1 MGQYKKLWYLLIA
14 VLVVAFTL
22 LGFAGREVYRHA
34 PPFPSVVQTSS
45 GEVLFTKDN
54 ILHGQTAWQSTGGME
69 VGSILGHG
77 AYQAP
82 DWTADWLHRE
92 LSAWL
97 DLTAQER
104 FGTTYDK
111 LTIENQAALRAA
123 LKAEYNEGGKPD
135 ANDRVTVSD
144 TRAKAIKETA
154 KYYVALYGDDPAF
167 ATTREHFAM
176 KANTLAG
183 ESDRQD
189 MTAFFFW
196 TAWAS
201 STNRPDTDATYTNNW
216 PHEPLIENVP
226 TTENVIWSVV
236 SIVVLLFGI
245 GLMIWGYSWQK
256 GHDEVKVPS
265 ADPLSRLSLT
275 PSQKALWK
283 YVALT
288 GVLFLVQVMLGGF
301 VAHYTIEG
309 GGFYGID
316 TSEFFPYS
324 LARTWHIQSAIFW
337 IATGFLTAGLFLAPI
352 INGGKDP
359 KFQRFG
365 VNLLFVALL
374 IVAGGSFAGNYVAI
388 AQTLP
393 KHLNFWFGHQ
403 GYEFLDIGRF
413 WQLMLFVGLLLW
425 LFLMLRCTVNALK
438 NKDSDRNLLA
448 IFIASMVGVGLF
460 YGPGLFY
467 GEHTSLTVMEYWRW
481 WVVHLWVEGFFELFA
496 TAAIAFVFYNLG
508 LVRLR
513 TATVSTLAAASIFLI
528 GGVPGTMHHLYFSGV
543 TSVGMGMGAVFSA
556 LEVVP
561 LVLLGYEAYEHWSYQ
576 HAAPWA
582 KRLRWPVMCFVA
594 VAFWNMLGAGVFGFL
609 INPPISLFYLQG
621 LNTTA
626 VHSHSALFGVYGFL
640 ALGFIF
646 LVTNYLKPK
655 AEYSPMLMAPGFWL
669 LNVGLVLMIVT
680 SLLPIGIIQASAS
693 ISEGLWY
700 ARSEE
705 VMQSLALVNLRWLRI
720 LGDTVFIVG
729 AFMVVIQ
736 AFKLIFSPRE

>member
-14 VLVVAFTL
+14 VLVFSFTL
-22 LGFAGREVYRHA
+22 LGFAGREVYKNA
-34 PPFPSVVQTSS
+34 PPFPETVQTTS
-45 GEVLFTKDN
+45 GQVIFTRDD
-54 ILHGQTAWQSTGGME
+54 ILAGQSAWQSAGGME

-97 DLTAQER
+97 DMTAQER
-104 FGTTYDK
+104 FGKKYAD
-111 LTIENQAALRAA
+111 LAVDEQASLRAVMT
-123 LKAEYNEGGKPD
+123 KEYKEGGKPD
-135 ANDRVTVSD
+135 AQNRVTISD
-144 TRAKAIKETA
+144 TRAKAIAETA
-154 KYYVALYGDDPAF
+154 KYYVSLYGNDPAT
-167 ATTREHFAM
+167 ATQREHFAM
-176 KANTLAG
+176 KKNTLAR
-183 ESDRQD
+183 EEDRQKL
-189 MTAFFFW
+189 TAFFFW
-196 TAWAS
+196 TAWAA
-201 STNRPDTDATYTNNW
+201 STNRVDTDATYTNNW
-216 PHEPLIENVP
+216 PHEPLIDNVP
-226 TTENVIWSVV
+226 TTENVVWSVASV
-236 SIVVLLFGI
+236 VVLLLGV
-245 GLMIWGYSWQK
+245 GLLVWGFAWQK
-256 GHDEVKVPS
+256 KHDDVKVPEF
-265 ADPLSRLSLT
+265 DPLARLKLT

-283 YVALT
+283 YVVLT
-288 GVLFLVQVMLGGF
+288 GVLFLVQVLLGGF

-316 TSEFFPYS
+316 TSDFFPYS
-324 LARTWHIQSAIFW
+324 LARTWHIQAAIFW

-359 KFQRFG
+359 KFHRLG

-374 IVAGGSFAGNYVAI
+374 IVAGGSFGGNYMAI

-413 WQLMLFVGLLLW
+413 WQVMLFVGLLLW
-425 LFLMLRCTVNALK
+425 LFLMLRCTVNALRDR
-438 NKDSDRNLLA
+438 NSDRNLLA
-448 IFIASMVGVGLF
+448 LFIASMVGVGLF

-481 WVVHLWVEGFFELFA
+481 WVVHLWVEGFFEVFA

-508 LVRLR
+508 LVTLR
-513 TATVSTLAAASIFLI
+513 TATVSSLAAGSLFLI

-543 TSVGMGMGAVFSA
+543 TSSGMAMGAVFSA

-609 INPPISLFYLQG
+609 INPPISLFYVQG

-646 LVTNYLKPK
+646 LVTNYLRPK
-655 AEYSPMLMAPGFWL
+655 AQYSAMMGTGFWL
-669 LNVGLVLMIVT
+669 LNIGLVVMIIS
-680 SLLPIGIIQASAS
+680 SLLPVGVIQAAAS

-700 ARSEE
+700 ARSEA
-705 VMQSLALVNLRWLRI
+705 VMQSAALVNLRWIRVV
-720 LGDTVFIVG
+720 GDTVFIIG
-729 AFMVVIQ
+729 AFMMVFQ
-736 AFKLIFSPRE
+736 AFKMIMSKDE

>member
-14 VLVVAFTL
+14 VLIFALTL

-34 PPFPSVVQTSS
+34 PPFPTTVQTQS
-45 GEVLFTKDN
+45 GQVIFTRDN
-54 ILHGQTAWQSTGGME
+54 ILAGQSAWQSTGGME

-92 LSAWL
+92 LMAWL
-97 DLTAQER
+97 NITAQER
-104 FGTTYDK
+104 FGTSYDK
-111 LTIENQAALRAA
+111 LSAENQAALRA
-123 LKAEYNEGGKPD
+123 LMTKEYKEGGKPAAD
-135 ANDRVTVSD
+135 GHVTISD
-144 TRAKAIKETA
+144 TRAKAIAEA
-154 KYYVALYGDDPAF
+154 GKYYTALYGDDPALDT
-167 ATTREHFAM
+167 AREHFAM
-176 KANTLAG
+176 KKNTLVGDKERA
-183 ESDRQD
+183 DLN
-189 MTAFFFW
+189 AFFFW

-216 PHEPLIENVP
+216 PHEPLIDNVP
-226 TTENVIWSVV
+226 TTENVVWSVT

-245 GLMIWGYSWQK
+245 GILVWGYSWQK
-256 GHDEVKVPS
+256 RHDDVKAPTE
-265 ADPLSRLSLT
+265 DPLSRLKLT

-283 YVALT
+283 YIALT
-288 GVLFLVQVMLGGF
+288 GILFLVQVLLGGF

-316 TSEFFPYS
+316 TSSFFPYS
-324 LARTWHIQSAIFW
+324 LARTWHIQAAILW

-365 VNLLFVALL
+365 VNFLFLALL

-393 KHLNFWFGHQ
+393 KSLNFWLGHQ
-403 GYEFLDIGRF
+403 GYEFLDIGRL
-413 WQLMLFVGLLLW
+413 WQVLLFVGLLLW
-425 LFLMLRCTVNALK
+425 LFLMLRCTVSALK
-438 NKDSDRNLLA
+438 NPNTDRNLLA
-448 IFIASMVGVGLF
+448 IFVASMVGVGLF
-460 YGPGLFY
+460 YGPGLLY
-467 GEHTSLTVMEYWRW
+467 GEHSTITVVEYWRW
-481 WVVHLWVEGFFELFA
+481 WVVHIWVEGFFEVFA
-496 TAAIAFVFYNLG
+496 TAGIAFIFYNLG
-508 LVRLR
+508 LVRLS
-513 TATVSTLAAASIFLI
+513 TATTSTLAAASIFLI

-543 TSVGMGMGAVFSA
+543 TSSGMAIGAVFSA

-561 LVLLGYEAYEHWSYQ
+561 LVLLGHEAYEHWSYQ

-609 INPPISLFYLQG
+609 INPPISLFYVQG

-646 LVTNYLKPK
+646 LVANYLKPK
-655 AEYSPMLMAPGFWL
+655 AQYSATLMGPGFWL
-669 LNVGLVLMIVT
+669 LNIGLVVMIVT
-680 SLLPIGIIQASAS
+680 SLLPIGVIQAAAS

-700 ARSEE
+700 ARSEA
-705 VMQSLALVNLRWLRI
+705 VMQSVALVNLRWLRMA
-720 LGDTVFIVG
+720 GDTMFIVG

-736 AFKLIFSPRE
+736 AFKLIFSKDE

>member
-14 VLVVAFTL
+14 VLIFAFTL
-22 LGFAGREVYRHA
+22 LGFAGREVYKHA
-34 PPFPSVVQTSS
+34 PPFPEKVLAVDGT
-45 GEVLFTKDN
+45 VLFTKDD
-54 ILHGQTAWQSTGGME
+54 ILAGQTAWQSTGGME
-69 VGSILGHG
+69 LGSILGHG

-97 DLTAQER
+97 DLAAKND
-104 FGTTYDK
+104 FGKTYVE
-111 LTIENQAALRAA
+111 LSAAEQASLRARMTT
-123 LKAEYNEGGKPD
+123 EYKEGGKPD
-135 ANDRVTVSD
+135 ASGNVRVSQ
-144 TRAKAIKETA
+144 TRAVAIAETA
-154 KYYVALYGDDPAF
+154 KYYVALYGNAPELN
-167 ATTREHFAM
+167 TTREHFAM
-176 KANTLAG
+176 KHNTLPDVK
-183 ESDRQD
+183 DREKL
-189 MTAFFFW
+189 TAFFFW
-196 TAWAS
+196 TAWAA
-201 STNRPDTDATYTNNW
+201 STNRPDTAATYTNNW
-216 PHEPLIENVP
+216 PHEPLIDNVP
-226 TTENVIWSVV
+226 TTENVIWSVA
-236 SIVVLLFGI
+236 SIVVLLLGV
-245 GLMIWGYSWQK
+245 GLLVWGYSWQK
-256 GHDEVKVPS
+256 AHDTVKVPES
-265 ADPLSRLSLT
+265 DPLARLSLT

-283 YVALT
+283 YIALT
-288 GVLFLVQVMLGGF
+288 GVLFLVQVFLGGF

-316 TSEFFPYS
+316 TSDFFPYS
-324 LARTWHIQSAIFW
+324 LARTWHIQAAIFW

-359 KFQRFG
+359 KFQRLG

-374 IVAGGSFAGNYVAI
+374 IVAGGSFGGNYMAI

-413 WQLMLFVGLLLW
+413 WQVMLFVGLLLW
-425 LFLMLRCTVNALK
+425 LFLMLRCTVSALK
-438 NKDSDRNLLA
+438 NKNSDRNLLA
-448 IFIASMVGVGLF
+448 LFIASMVGVGLF

-481 WVVHLWVEGFFELFA
+481 WVVHLWVEGFFEVFA
-496 TAAIAFVFYNLG
+496 TAAIAFVFHNLG
-508 LVRLR
+508 LVTLR
-513 TATVSTLAAASIFLI
+513 TATVSTLAAASLFLI

-543 TSVGMGMGAVFSA
+543 TSSGMAMGAVFSA

-561 LVLLGYEAYEHWSYQ
+561 LVLLGVEAHEHWSYQ

-609 INPPISLFYLQG
+609 INPPISLYYVQG

-646 LVTNYLKPK
+646 LVANYIKPK
-655 AEYSPMLMAPGFWL
+655 AEYNQTLMGAGFWA
-669 LNVGLVLMIVT
+669 LNIGLVVMIIT
-680 SLLPIGIIQASAS
+680 SLLPVGVIQAAAS
-693 ISEGLWY
+693 INEGLWY
-700 ARSEE
+700 ARSEA
-705 VMQSLALVNLRWLRI
+705 VMQSAALVNLRWIRI
-720 LGDTVFIVG
+720 VGDTVFIIG
-729 AFMVVIQ
+729 AVLVVWQ
-736 AFKLIFSPRE
+736 ALKLVFAKDK

>member
-1 MGQYKKLWYLLIA
+1 MGQYKKLWYWLFA
-14 VLVVAFTL
+14 VLIVGFTL

-34 PPFPSVVQTSS
+34 PPFPSVVQTTD
-45 GEVLFTKDN
+45 GQVVFTKDD
-54 ILHGQTAWQSTGGME
+54 ILAGQSAWQSTGGME

-92 LSAWL
+92 LLAWL
-97 DLTAQER
+97 DITAQER
-104 FGTTYDK
+104 FQAPYK
-111 LTIENQAALRAA
+111 SLTPEDQAGLRVAMT
-123 LKAEYNEGGKPD
+123 KEYKEGGKPD
-135 ANDRVTVSD
+135 AQERVTITA
-144 TRAKAIKETA
+144 TRAKAIAQTA
-154 KYYVALYGDDPAF
+154 QYYIGLYGNDPAF
-167 ATTREHFAM
+167 ATQRDHFAM
-176 KANTLAG
+176 KTDTLP
-183 ESDRQD
+183 SLTDRQHL
-189 MTAFFFW
+189 TAFFFW

-201 STNRPDTDATYTNNW
+201 STNRPTIDATYTSNW
-216 PHEPLIENVP
+216 PHEPLIDNVP
-226 TTENVIWSVV
+226 TTENIIWSVASV
-236 SIVVLLFGI
+236 VVLILGV
-245 GLMIWGYSWQK
+245 GLLVWGYAWNKKQ
-256 GHDEVKVPS
+256 DTVKVPDV
-265 ADPLSRLSLT
+265 DPLSRLALT

-283 YVALT
+283 YAALT
-288 GVLFLVQVMLGGF
+288 GLLFVVQVLLGGF

-316 TSEFFPYS
+316 TSSFFPYS
-324 LARTWHIQSAIFW
+324 LARTWHIQASILW
-337 IATGFLTAGLFLAPI
+337 IATGFLTAGLFLAPV

-359 KFQRFG
+359 AFQRLG

-374 IVAGGSFAGNYVAI
+374 IVAAGSFAGNYLAI

-393 KHLNFWFGHQ
+393 KGMNFWFGHQ

-425 LFLMLRCTVNALK
+425 LFLMLRCTVNALRSK
-438 NKDSDRNLLA
+438 HSDKNLLT

-467 GEHTSLTVMEYWRW
+467 GEHSPITVMEYWRW
-481 WVVHLWVEGFFELFA
+481 WVVHLWVEGFFEVFA

-508 LVRLR
+508 LVSLR
-513 TATVSTLAAASIFLI
+513 TATVTSLASASLFLI

-543 TSVGMGMGAVFSA
+543 TSSGMAMGAVFSA

-582 KRLRWPVMCFVA
+582 RRLRWPVMMFVA

-609 INPPISLFYLQG
+609 INPPISLFYVQG

-626 VHSHSALFGVYGFL
+626 VHSHAALFGVYGFL
-640 ALGFIF
+640 ALGFVF
-646 LVTNYLKPK
+646 LVLNYIRPK
-655 AEYSPMLMAPGFWL
+655 ADYSPALMGPGFWL
-669 LNVGLVLMIVT
+669 LNVGLVVMIIT
-680 SLLPIGIIQASAS
+680 SLLPIGVIQAAAS

-700 ARSEE
+700 ARSEA
-705 VMQSLALVNLRWLRI
+705 VMQSATLVSLRWARFA
-720 LGDTVFIVG
+720 GDTMFIIG
-729 AFMVVIQ
+729 AFMVVLQ
-736 AFKLIFSPRE
+736 AFKLIFSKK